1 MNSLPTVAE
10 HLGQVAKAKLLD
22 EADAFGRT
30 AFNRY
35 YYASFLSTRQLLI
48 QIDTSWA
55 HTPHGNIPV
64 LLETDLVKRFRTAI
78 KRLQVNGLVSENRSK
93 SLVSQAGTAGGEMA
107 SILRTAYKV
116 RITADYTPEEK
127 VIFEPATFR
136 LATHTEAEAK
146 QWLIRIERNKG
157 IILNVAKELGLV

>member
-1 MNSLPTVAE
+1 
-10 HLGQVAKAKLLD
+10 
-22 EADAFGRT
+22 
-30 AFNRY
+30 
-35 YYASFLSTRQLLI
+35 
-48 QIDTSWA
+48 
-55 HTPHGNIPV
+55 
-64 LLETDLVKRFRTAI
+64 
-78 KRLQVNGLVSENRSK
+78 
-93 SLVSQAGTAGGEMA
+93 MA